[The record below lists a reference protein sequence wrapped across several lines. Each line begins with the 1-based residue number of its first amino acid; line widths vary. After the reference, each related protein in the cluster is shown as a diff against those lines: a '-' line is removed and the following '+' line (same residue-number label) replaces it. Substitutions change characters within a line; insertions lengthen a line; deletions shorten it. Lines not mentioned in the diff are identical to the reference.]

1 MIWQIIISIILSVFL
16 YILKEKRGWSET
28 KYYLVACTS
37 IALIFYVIPRVTT
50 GISNNYNERDD
61 DGGLK
66 QAGMEFVLQR
76 LKSPSTATFIS
87 YGNSDVCRELLRTE
101 FNIILKNNCD
111 AVSIEV
117 EATNGFGGRNRE
129 VYLVFFK
136 DGKAIDMIDG
146 DATTEKI
153 RRAVSYLDLI

>member
-1 MIWQIIISIILSVFL
+1 MIWSIILGISLLIGLFIIKV
-16 YILKEKRGWSET
+16 KRGWSDT
-28 KYYLVACTS
+28 KYGIILFS
-37 IALIFYVIPRVTT
+37 IVLILYIIPPAIT
-50 GISNNYNERDD
+50 GISNNYNGRDD

-87 YGNSDVCRELLRTE
+87 YVNSDACREILRTE

-129 VYLVFFK
+129 EYLIFFK
-136 DGKAIDMIDG
+136 DGKAIDMIGG